1 MFMKKALSVL
11 LAVVLLCVSAFPCFA
26 LWNGK
31 YYKLGIPPAFSEINT
46 SEGHMEWKN
55 EKTGS
60 SIIINLEDN
69 TKMLYY
75 LGADEQT
82 QKEFVESFISQR
94 QVDVNNDTIN
104 SGYYIN
110 YGTPE
115 YSEKKFDHVSGF
127 YIGCETA
134 KEAKDGSYSV
144 SFDSDFYF
152 FSIKE
157 LVVKLECVLTT
168 DEDKAAVENM
178 LNDFEL
184 DGTLLT
190 AENVMDF
197 YPSPMQV
204 ILPLVAVILIIVL
217 VIIIVKRK
225 NKAKAEAKK
234 AQPEAEA

>member
-1 MFMKKALSVL
+1 
-11 LAVVLLCVSAFPCFA
+11 
-26 LWNGK
+26 
-31 YYKLGIPPAFSEINT
+31 
-46 SEGHMEWKN
+46 
-55 EKTGS
+55 
-60 SIIINLEDN
+60 
-69 TKMLYY
+69 MLYY

-82 QKEFVESFISQR
+82 QKEFVGSFISQR

-115 YSEKKFDHVSGF
+115 YSEKKFNHVSGF

-134 KEAKDGSYSV
+134 KKAKDGSYSV

-157 LVVKLECVLTT
+157 LVVKLECILTT

-190 AENVMDF
+190 AENVSEL

-204 ILPLVAVILIIVL
+204 ILPLVAVILVIVL
-217 VIIIVKRK
+217 LIIIIKRK

-234 AQPEAEA
+234 AQPEVEA